1 MAESTAEESQLVDA
15 ATIIA
20 GLLTLA
26 IFSFLY
32 RDNPAYKMAES
43 LLIGVSIGY
52 FLVITWNHSLVAPLF
67 RPLFVGGRIALV
79 VPLILGLLMFG
90 RFHSATSSI
99 SRIPIAVLI
108 GSGAGV
114 AIPAMLGPRTLVQM
128 SATVQPLLTDTGMPN
143 FTGLVVL
150 LGVLCTLA
158 YFYFS
163 REHRGA
169 LGQTAKAGT
178 WFLMIFFGTTFG
190 YTVMSRMS
198 TLIGRVEFLLTD
210 FFRLTN

>member
-1 MAESTAEESQLVDA
+1 MDIG
-15 ATIIA
+15 TIIA

-26 IFSFLY
+26 ILSFLY
-32 RDNPAYKMAES
+32 RDNPIYKMAES

-52 FLVITWNHSLVAPLF
+52 TLVVTWTFTLMDTLFIPLFGDRQWLLVIPLM
-67 RPLFVGGRIALV
+67 
-79 VPLILGLLMFG
+79 LGVLMLG
-90 RFHSATSSI
+90 RFHSSTARL
-99 SRIPIAVLI
+99 SRIPIAMMI

-114 AIPAMLGPRTLVQM
+114 AIPAMLWARTMVQT
-128 SATVQPLLTDTGMPN
+128 SATISPLVTES
-143 FTGLVVL
+143 GLPDLAAIVVL
-150 LGVLCTLA
+150 TGVICTLC

-169 LGQTAKAGT
+169 LGGAAKLGT

-198 TLIGRVEFLLTD
+198 TFIGRMEFLLTD
-210 FFRLTN
+210 FLRIIK

>member
-1 MAESTAEESQLVDA
+1 MDIGTL
-15 ATIIA
+15 IA
-20 GLLTLA
+20 GILTLA

-32 RDNPAYKMAES
+32 RDNPIYKLAES

-52 FLVITWNHSLVAPLF
+52 FMVITWTNSLMDLLFIPLF
-67 RPLFVGGRIALV
+67 ESPTWPLLLSLA
-79 VPLILGLLMFG
+79 LGLLMFG
-90 RFHSATSSI
+90 RFHPKTATF

-114 AIPAMLGPRTLVQM
+114 AIPAMLGARTLAQM
-128 SATVQPLLTDTGMPN
+128 SATISPIVLETGEFN
-143 FTGLVVL
+143 FSGLIVL
-150 LGVLCTLA
+150 VGVISTLA

-163 REHRGA
+163 RQRTGP
-169 LGQTAKAGT
+169 LGVLASGGT

-198 TLIGRVEFLLTD
+198 TFIGRVEFLLVD
-210 FFRLTN
+210 FLKLAR